1 MRHLK
6 SNMFVSLF
14 SVVASVGVMAEEVS
28 YKISQGIEEEI
39 NSTNIYRAYYPS
51 KELAR
56 KAGITFHNQLHEIN
70 HQDKYMVLELS
81 ASDIEK
87 LEAFDFKIS
96 PATAFIE
103 ERNIR
108 LQNLQQQFSI
118 QADDAISIQAIP
130 NYACY
135 ETVEETYAAADTMVL
150 NNPSLAEFVDVG
162 NSWEKN
168 EGLGGFDIKVL
179 KLTNKSTSGFKP
191 KLFIN
196 SAIHA
201 REYTTAPLTLAFAK
215 WLVDGYGVDADATW
229 ILDYHE
235 VHLLLQTNPD
245 GRKMAET
252 GLSWRKNTN
261 QNYCGSTS
269 NTRGADLNRNFT
281 QGWNS
286 TNGQGSSGNECSLT
300 FRGDSPGSEPET
312 QAIESYVRSIF
323 PDSRGPNP
331 TDAAP
336 SDTSGMHIDVHSFS
350 ELVLWP
356 WGDVSTPAPNGT
368 ALQTLGRRFAYFNGY
383 EPTQS
388 VGLYPTDGTSDGI
401 SYGEL
406 GVAAYTF
413 ELGTAFFQSCTYF
426 ESTVKPDNLPA
437 LIYAAKVVRA
447 PYLLPAGPDVTSIV
461 LSNGGEVA
469 PGTQVNL
476 SGSSTDTQFNNSNGT
491 ESTQNIT
498 AAEYY
503 IDTPPWVE
511 GSTAIALSAADG
523 SFNETTEGYSG
534 VIDTS
539 SLSEGQHTVFVRS
552 RDASGNWGPVSAEFL
567 RIGDFEE
574 PETECINL
582 ESVSAFSASNTGSF
596 TASGCT
602 ISLTGNIWRATTQTF
617 TISSTSVLTFDFTA
631 NETGE
636 IHGIGFDA
644 DNTASTNRIF
654 DLAGSQN
661 WGITDFS
668 YSGGTQTFSIPV
680 GQYFTGSNMKLILVN
695 DKDSGTTNNTTT
707 ISNVT
712 LSN

>member
-1 MRHLK
+1 MKHLK
-6 SNMFVSLF
+6 SNMYISLLSLTVSIGAIGADLP
-14 SVVASVGVMAEEVS
+14 A
-28 YKISQGIEEEI
+28 KISQGIEAEI
-39 NSTNIYRAYYPS
+39 SNTNIYRAYYPS

-56 KAGITFHNQLHEIN
+56 KAGITFHNQLHETN
-70 HQDKYMVLELS
+70 HQDGYMILELD

-87 LEAFDFKIS
+87 LESFNFKIS
-96 PATAFIE
+96 PATSFVE
-103 ERNIR
+103 KRNLR
-108 LQNLQQQFSI
+108 LQNLHQQFSK
-118 QADDAISIQAIP
+118 QSDNAISIQAIP
-130 NYACY
+130 RYACY
-135 ETVEETYAAADTMVL
+135 ETVEETYAAADAIVL
-150 NNPSLAEFVDVG
+150 DNPSLAEFIDIG
-162 NSWEKN
+162 NSWEKS

-179 KLTNKSTSGFKP
+179 KLTNQNTSGFKP

-215 WLVDGYGVDADATW
+215 WLIDGYGVDADATW

-281 QGWNS
+281 QSWNR

-312 QAIESYVRSIF
+312 QAIESYIRSLF
-323 PDSRGPNP
+323 PDSRGPNR

-336 SDTSGMHIDVHSFS
+336 SDTSGIHIDVHSFS

-356 WGDVSTPAPNGT
+356 WGDVNTPAPNGT

-388 VGLYPTDGTSDGI
+388 VGLYPTDGTSDSV
-401 SYGEL
+401 SYDEL
-406 GVAAYTF
+406 GIASYTF
-413 ELGTAFFQSCTYF
+413 ELGTAFFQSCSDF
-426 ESTVKPDNLPA
+426 ENNVKPDNLPA

-461 LSNGGEVA
+461 LSDGGEVA
-469 PGTQVNL
+469 AGTQVNL
-476 SGSSTDTQFNNSNGT
+476 SGSSTDTQFNNTNGR

-498 AAEYY
+498 STEYY

-511 GSTAIALSAADG
+511 GSTAIALSASDG
-523 SFNETTEGYSG
+523 SFNETTERYSG
-534 VIDTS
+534 VINTAN
-539 SLSEGQHTVFVRS
+539 LSEGQHTVFVRS
-552 RDASGNWGPVSAEFL
+552 MDASGRWGPVSAEFL
-567 RIGDFEE
+567 RIGDVET
-574 PETECINL
+574 PETECIDL
-582 ESVSAFSASNTGSF
+582 ENVSPFSASNSGNF
-596 TASGCT
+596 NASACT
-602 ISLTGNIWRATTQTF
+602 ISLTGNIWRATQETF

-631 NETGE
+631 NGTGE
-636 IHGIGFDA
+636 IHGIGFDS
-644 DNTASTNRIF
+644 DDRASSNRIF
-654 DLAGSQN
+654 DLTGSQN

-680 GQYFTGSNMKLILVN
+680 GRYYTGSNMKLILVN
-695 DKDSGTTNNTTT
+695 DKDSGTSNNTTT
-707 ISNVT
+707 ISNVR

>member
-1 MRHLK
+1 MC
-6 SNMFVSLF
+6 VSLLT
-14 SVVASVGVMAEEVS
+14 VLASVGAVAADIPS
-28 YKISQGIEEEI
+28 KISQGIEEEI

-70 HQDKYMVLELS
+70 HQDKYMILELS
-81 ASDIEK
+81 ASDIEA
-87 LEAFDFKIS
+87 LESFDFKIS
-96 PATAFIE
+96 PATSFVE

-118 QADDAISIQAIP
+118 QTDNVSIQTIP

-150 NNPSLAEFVDVG
+150 NNPNIAEFIDVG

-179 KLTNKSTSGFKP
+179 KLTNQNTSGFKP

-323 PDSRGPNP
+323 PDNRGPNP

-336 SDTSGMHIDVHSFS
+336 SDTSGIHIDVHSFS

-356 WGDVSTPAPNGT
+356 WGDISTPAPNGT

-388 VGLYPTDGTSDGI
+388 VGLYPTDGTSDGV
-401 SYGEL
+401 SYDEL

-447 PYLLPAGPDVTSIV
+447 PYLLPAGPDVTGIV
-461 LSNGGEVA
+461 LSNGGKVA
-469 PGTQVNL
+469 AGTQVSL

-511 GSTAIALSAADG
+511 GATAIALSAADG

-539 SLSEGQHTVFVRS
+539 SLSEGQHTIFVRS
-552 RDASGNWGPVSAEFL
+552 MDASGRWGPVSAEFL
-567 RIGDFEE
+567 QIGDFEE
-574 PETECINL
+574 PEIDCINL
-582 ESVSAFSASNTGSF
+582 ENVSAFSASNSGSF
-596 TASGCT
+596 SASGCT

-617 TISSTSVLTFDFTA
+617 TISPTSVLTFDFTA

-636 IHGIGFDA
+636 IHGIGFDV
-644 DNTASTNRIF
+644 DNTASSNRIF
-654 DLAGSQN
+654 DLTGSQN

>member
-1 MRHLK
+1 MKHLK
-6 SNMFVSLF
+6 SNIYVSLM
-14 SVVASVGVMAEEVS
+14 SLVVSVGAMAEDTYS
-28 YKISQGIEEEI
+28 KISQGIEEEI
-39 NSTNIYRAYYPS
+39 NNTNIYRAYYPS

-56 KAGITFHNQLHEIN
+56 KASITFHNQLHEIN
-70 HQDKYMVLELS
+70 HQDKYMVIELS
-81 ASDIEK
+81 ASDVEK
-87 LEAFDFKIS
+87 LESFNFKIS
-96 PATAFIE
+96 PDTSFIE
-103 ERNIR
+103 QRNLR
-108 LQNLQQQFSI
+108 LQNLQQQFLQQS
-118 QADDAISIQAIP
+118 DDAISIQAIP
-130 NYACY
+130 GYACY
-135 ETVEETYAAADTMVL
+135 ETVEETYAAADAIVID
-150 NNPSLAEFVDVG
+150 NPSLAEFIDIG
-162 NSWEKN
+162 NSWEKS

-179 KLTNKSTSGFKP
+179 KLTNQNTSGFKP

-201 REYTTAPLTLAFAK
+201 REYTTAPLTLSFAQ

-281 QGWNS
+281 QSWNS

-312 QAIESYVRSIF
+312 QAIESYIRTLF
-323 PDSRGPNP
+323 PDSRGPNR

-388 VGLYPTDGTSDGI
+388 VGLYPTDGTSDSV
-401 SYGEL
+401 SYDEL

-426 ESTVKPDNLPA
+426 ESTIKPDNLPA

-447 PYLLPAGPDVTSIV
+447 PYLLPSGPDVTNIT

-469 PGTQVNL
+469 AGTPVTIL
-476 SGSSTDTQFNNSNGT
+476 GSATDTQFNNSNGT
-491 ESTQNIT
+491 ESTQNIVS
-498 AAEYY
+498 AEYY

-511 GSTAIALSAADG
+511 GSTAIALSASDG
-523 SFNETTEGYSG
+523 TFNETTEAFSG
-534 VIDTS
+534 VIDTAN
-539 SLSEGQHTVFVRS
+539 LNEGQHTVFVRS
-552 RDASGNWGPVSAEFL
+552 MDASGSWGPISAEFL
-567 RIGDFEE
+567 QIGDFDV

-582 ESVSAFSASNTGSF
+582 ENVSAFSASNSGSF

-602 ISLTGNIWRATTQTF
+602 ISLTGNIWRATEETF
-617 TISSTSVLTFDFTA
+617 TISSDSVLTFDFTA

-644 DNTASTNRIF
+644 DNTASSNRIF
-654 DLAGSQN
+654 DLAGTQN

-668 YSGGTQTFSIPV
+668 YTGGTQTFSIPV

>member
-1 MRHLK
+1 MKYLK
-6 SNMFVSLF
+6 SHLYISLI
-14 SVVASVGVMAEEVS
+14 SLAASVGAVAAGNHA
-28 YKISQGIEEEI
+28 KIFHGIEEEI
-39 NSTNIYRAYYPS
+39 NNTNIYRAYYPS

-56 KAGITFHNQLHEIN
+56 KAGITFHNQLHETN
-70 HQDKYMVLELS
+70 HQDGYMILELD
-81 ASDIEK
+81 ASDIEV
-87 LEAFDFKIS
+87 LESFEFKIS
-96 PATAFIE
+96 PATSFIE
-103 ERNIR
+103 KRNLR
-108 LQNLQQQFSI
+108 LQSAQQSFSI
-118 QADDAISIQAIP
+118 QSDDAISIQTIP

-135 ETVEETYAAADTMVL
+135 ETVEETYAAADAIVL
-150 NNPSLAEFVDVG
+150 GSPNLAEFIDIG
-162 NSWEKN
+162 NSWEKS

-179 KLTNKSTSGFKP
+179 KLTNQNTSGFKP

-215 WLVDGYGVDADATW
+215 WLIDSYGIDADATW
-229 ILDYHE
+229 ILDHHE

-261 QNYCGSTS
+261 QEYCGATS
-269 NTRGADLNRNFT
+269 NTRGVDLNRNFT
-281 QGWNS
+281 QGWDS

-312 QAIESYVRSIF
+312 QAIESYVRSLF
-323 PDSRGPNP
+323 PDSRGPNR

-388 VGLYPTDGTSDGI
+388 VGLYPTDGTSDSV
-401 SYGEL
+401 SYDEL
-406 GVAAYTF
+406 GIASYTF
-413 ELGTAFFQSCTYF
+413 ELGTAFFQSCAFF

-447 PYLLPAGPDVTSIV
+447 PYLLPSGPDVTSIV

-469 PGTQVNL
+469 AGTQVTL

-491 ESTQNIT
+491 ESTQNIVST
-498 AAEYY
+498 EYY

-511 GSTAIALSAADG
+511 GSTAMALSASDG
-523 SFNETTEGYSG
+523 SFNETTEGYNG
-534 VIDTS
+534 VIDTAG
-539 SLSEGQHTVFVRS
+539 LSEGQHTVFVRS
-552 RDASGNWGPVSAEFL
+552 MDASGRWGPVSAEFL
-567 RIGDFEE
+567 EIGDFDE
-574 PETECINL
+574 PETQCIEL
-582 ESVSAFSASNTGSF
+582 EDVSSFSASNSGSF

-602 ISLTGNIWRATTQTF
+602 ISLTGNIWRATQETF

-636 IHGIGFDA
+636 IHGIGFDS
-644 DNTASTNRIF
+644 DNTASANRIF

-680 GQYFTGSNMKLILVN
+680 GQYYTGSNMKLILVN